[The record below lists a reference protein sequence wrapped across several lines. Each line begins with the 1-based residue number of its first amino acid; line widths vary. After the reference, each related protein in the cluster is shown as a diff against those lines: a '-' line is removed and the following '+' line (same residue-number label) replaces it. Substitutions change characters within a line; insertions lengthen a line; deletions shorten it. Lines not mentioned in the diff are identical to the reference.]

1 MEIGPIKDKI
11 AAGNFKMQMTEAET
25 VRYFEELKEVF
36 EGREDAL
43 VVICPSYLAIPGA
56 AQYIKANNLPI
67 ALGVQDVSPFEDGE
81 FTGEVSATLA
91 REFVEYAIIG
101 HSERRKNFGESDD
114 VLAKKVSTV
123 LNARLI
129 PIYCVPN
136 ENSVIPEGVK
146 IVAYEPDFAIG
157 SDNPDTPENA
167 DRVASSIRS
176 KHQNVTHVLYGGSVK
191 PDNVA
196 GFTTMPNL
204 SGVLVGRSSR
214 DPQSFASIIEQC

>member
-1 MEIGPIKDKI
+1 MATDPIKDKI

-25 VRYFEELKEVF
+25 VRYLEKLKELL
-36 EGREDAL
+36 EGREDIL

-56 AQYIKANNLPI
+56 ARYIKDNDLPI
-67 ALGVQDVSPFEDGE
+67 ALGVQDVAPFEDGE

-91 REFVEYAIIG
+91 REFVKYAIIG
-101 HSERRKNFGESDD
+101 HSERRKNFGETAE
-114 VLAKKVSTV
+114 VLAKKVSAA
-123 LNARLI
+123 LNAWLI
-129 PIYCVPN
+129 PIYCVPD

-167 DRVASSIRS
+167 DRVGVSI
-176 KHQNVTHVLYGGSVK
+176 KAKQKKVTHVLYGGSVK

-196 GFTTMPNL
+196 GFTAMPNV
-204 SGVLVGRSSR
+204 SGVLVGRASR
-214 DPQSFASIIEQC
+214 DPQSFASIIKQC